1 MNNAKRE
8 TINDEPVGT
17 PLAFSVQPLAFWS
30 DRIAERIRRRGALFG
45 GCRVCGLD
53 HLTTSCPAVAQERR
67 RQEQEERP

>member
-1 MNNAKRE
+1 MYSG
-8 TINDEPVGT
+8 DELHGDDIT
-17 PLAFSVQPLAFWS
+17 SPLIRAAFDSRTHAN
-30 DRIAERIRRRGALFG
+30 RIAERIRRRGALFG